1 MPRSHR
7 RLIKPEPLACDQTR
21 TCLDAPRPFQGAA
34 QAENHIHRV
43 LTADFSR
50 VQHLPHTWSCSRS
63 QAGVLSLG
71 RCLQRCFLLLSLPLN
86 APGHTGCASSQAL
99 PALSCL
105 RRASWGRAPGLPSCA
120 LSPGPSPGSGM
131 EGSLRNVE

>member
-99 PALSCL
+99 PALSCQTASFL
-105 RRASWGRAPGLPSCA
+105 GAGTRPSFLFSFPRAQPRVWHGGEPQKC
-120 LSPGPSPGSGM
+120 
-131 EGSLRNVE
+131 

>member
-1 MPRSHR
+1 MPRSYR

-63 QAGVLSLG
+63 ISDNL
-71 RCLQRCFLLLSLPLN
+71 RCVTKQFYFK
-86 APGHTGCASSQAL
+86 SSKSSFPKYL
-99 PALSCL
+99 
-105 RRASWGRAPGLPSCA
+105 
-120 LSPGPSPGSGM
+120 
-131 EGSLRNVE
+131 